1 MNKIELILNKSYVV
15 VDSRNNQIIHF
26 CDNIEE
32 AKEIA
37 DLDIYFVIY
46 RITNN
51 IICYPR
57 QYLLTRLNKTIVLM
71 LELRTGTNI

>member
-1 MNKIELILNKSYVV
+1 MNKIELVLNKSYVI

-26 CDNIEE
+26 CNNIEE

-37 DLDIYFVIY
+37 NLDIYFVVY

-51 IICYPR
+51 ITCYS
-57 QYLLTRLNKTIVLM
+57 K
-71 LELRTGTNI
+71 

>member
-15 VDSRNNQIIHF
+15 VDCRNNQIIHF
-26 CDNIEE
+26 ANNIEV

-37 DLDIYFVIY
+37 DLDIYFAVY

-51 IICYPR
+51 ITYYSR
-57 QYLLTRLNKTIVLM
+57 
-71 LELRTGTNI
+71 